1 MTGGNKS
8 SYVIKQTDLFKNTHR
23 EKASSN
29 KIPTLT
35 KRVFGTANQLFIRGT
50 HHSICLNNSF

>member
-29 KIPTLT
+29 KIPALT

-50 HHSICLNNSF
+50 HHSI